1 MKTNVLILGT
11 LAGTLEVLSNC
22 KLVLFLLCVLV
33 FLRVV
38 IFFTTYTQ
46 DLEYCPGIVGIQNMN
61 E

>member
-38 IFFTTYTQ
+38 IFVHYI
-46 DLEYCPGIVGIQNMN
+46 YPGPRILSRHSRHS
-61 E
+61 EHE